1 MNVTDIK
8 GAAGITNIERTKAE
22 GTEDF
27 KGLFS
32 GMVQE
37 KLNSLTETLEEM
49 NARRQEVKELR
60 DQQNFTE
67 TVRHVLP
74 DGTILVR
81 EYVDGN
87 LDSSYRK
94 KPHMKDVPDETQPL
108 PRAMDGTVLE
118 SQIKMKQ
125 VPTVRVFE
133 DFAGQ

>member
-8 GAAGITNIERTKAE
+8 GTAGVTNIERAKAK
-22 GTEDF
+22 GTDDF

-37 KLNSLTETLEEM
+37 KLDSITETLEEM

-60 DQQNFTE
+60 DQQHFTE
-67 TVRHVLP
+67 TVRHVMP

-81 EYVDGN
+81 EYVDGR

-94 KPHMKDVPDETQPL
+94 QPHMKDVPDETQPL
-108 PRAMDGTVLE
+108 PRALDGTVLE
-118 SQIKMKQ
+118 SQIKMKK
-125 VPTVRVFE
+125 VPTVRIFD

>member
-8 GAAGITNIERTKAE
+8 GTAGVTNIERAKTDGA
-22 GTEDF
+22 EDF

-37 KLNSLTETLEEM
+37 KLNSITETLEEM

-60 DQQNFTE
+60 DQQHFTE

-81 EYVDGN
+81 EYVDGR

-108 PRAMDGTVLE
+108 PRALDGTVLE

-125 VPTVRVFE
+125 VPAVRIFE
-133 DFAGQ
+133 DFPGQ

>member
-8 GAAGITNIERTKAE
+8 GKAGVTNIERSKTE
-22 GTEDF
+22 GTDEL
-27 KGLFS
+27 KGLFA

-60 DQQNFTE
+60 DQQQFTE

-81 EYVDGN
+81 EYVDGR

-94 KPHMKDVPDETQPL
+94 KPHMKEIPDENQPL
-108 PRAMDGTVLE
+108 PRALDGTVLE
-118 SQIKMKQ
+118 SQIKMKK
-125 VPTVRVFE
+125 VSTVRIFD

>member
-8 GAAGITNIERTKAE
+8 GTAGVTNIERAKAK
-22 GTEDF
+22 GTDDF

-37 KLNSLTETLEEM
+37 KLDSITETLEEM

-60 DQQNFTE
+60 DQKHFTE
-67 TVRHVLP
+67 TVRHVMP

-81 EYVDGN
+81 EYVDGR

-108 PRAMDGTVLE
+108 PRALDGTVLE

-125 VPTVRVFE
+125 VPAVRVFE
-133 DFAGQ
+133 DLAGQ